1 MPNPMSVRP
10 AAKLETAADE
20 PDVKAHV
27 GLNLIYLV
35 PGETG
40 GMETYARELIRALRN
55 EDQSMSLTAFV
66 SEEAYASDGPWH
78 DIPCVK
84 VPVRSRRRH
93 EWVWGEQKLL
103 PPLAAMAGVDLV
115 HSLASTGPLRGRF
128 RRVVTIHDLIYRVHP
143 EAHFGIRSA
152 GMRLLVPLVARRSH
166 RIIVPS
172 ESTRRDLERFLH
184 TSPEKVD
191 VIPEGVEV
199 RSVEPTS
206 ESALRLEHDLSARP
220 VLLTAA
226 AKRPHKNLIRLLDA
240 LASVPPEIRPI
251 LVLPGYSTP
260 HEAELREH
268 ATSIGV
274 SADTRFL
281 GWISD
286 DDLEGFY
293 ELAVGFIFPSLY
305 EGFGLPVLEAMA
317 RGVPVAC
324 SNRASLPEVAGDA
337 ALLFDPEQQDAIA
350 KAIETL
356 VTDPGGREGLRLAG
370 LEQAARFTWA
380 ATARETR
387 RSYDRARAGGSAAA
401 SSRRTAV

>member
-1 MPNPMSVRP
+1 VTP
-10 AAKLETAADE
+10 
-20 PDVKAHV
+20 HV
-27 GLNLIYLV
+27 GLNLVYLV

-40 GMETYARELIRALRN
+40 GMETYARELIQALRS
-55 EDQSMSLTAFV
+55 EEPTMRLTAFV
-66 SEEAYASDGPWH
+66 SREAYAADGPWH
-78 DIPCVK
+78 EIPCVQ

-103 PPLAAMAGVDLV
+103 PPLAATAGVDLV

-152 GMRLLVPLVARRSH
+152 GMRVLVPLVARRSH

-184 TSPEKVD
+184 TSPQKVD
-191 VIPEGVEV
+191 VIPEGVGAP
-199 RSVEPTS
+199 SVKPTS
-206 ESALRLEHDLSARP
+206 ESALRLEHDLGARS

-240 LASVPPEIRPI
+240 LASIPPEIRPI
-251 LVLPGYSTP
+251 LVLPGYATP
-260 HEAELREH
+260 HEAKLRAH
-268 ATSIGV
+268 AASIGV

-281 GWISD
+281 GWISNP
-286 DDLEGFY
+286 DLEGFY
-293 ELAVGFIFPSLY
+293 GIAVGFIFPSLY
-305 EGFGLPVLEAMA
+305 EGFGLPVLEAMV
-317 RGVPVAC
+317 RGVPVA
-324 SNRASLPEVAGDA
+324 SSDRASLPEVTGDA
-337 ALLFDPEQQDAIA
+337 ALLFDPEQRDAIA

-356 VTDPGGREGLRLAG
+356 VTDSGERERLRLAG

-387 RSYDRARAGGSAAA
+387 RSYDRARAGGSAVA
-401 SSRRTAV
+401 SSCRTAV